1 MLNLSPEK
9 KIAGLALIAV
19 VITMMLAG
27 AIGNILLAE
36 AGIQP
41 VYFPRIQTRVE
52 VAQMPVIIQ
61 ARLSHYWPPLGGTN
75 CARFIDGYCVS
86 RTASGERWE
95 DWVGI
100 GAACPPE
107 MPFWTQ
113 FRLPGGELFT
123 CVDRGGMIVA
133 EGGIPWLDLLVESP
147 PVEYGTVVDV
157 ELIETR

>member
-1 MLNLSPEK
+1 MPDLSPEK

-52 VAQMPVIIQ
+52 VAPTPVIIQ
-61 ARLSHYWPPLGGTN
+61 ARLSSYRPWEGGVN
-75 CARFIDGYCVS
+75 CARFVDGYCIS

-113 FRLPGGELFT
+113 FRLQGGELFT
-123 CVDRGGMIVA
+123 CVDRGGKIVT
-133 EGGIPWLDLLVESP
+133 ENGIPWLDLLVESA
-147 PVEYGTVVDV
+147 PVPYGTVVDV
-157 ELIETR
+157 EIVD